1 MRTFVTAIVLWTTAA
16 LPAQQQSRIQP
27 YPIDLPEGF
36 VQAMEA
42 GTRTATGKPG
52 AAHWTNYARYR
63 IEAEL
68 DPKSA
73 MITGRAEMTYVN
85 RSPDDLD
92 RLPIHLRQNL
102 HRAGAMRTRNV
113 EVTDGVEITEL
124 LVNGQRQ
131 RRRPRVRDTRLTVR
145 LGEDLSTNEEVT
157 ITIGYRY
164 KVPTA
169 GRAPRNGHEGED
181 VFYLAYW
188 YPQFAVYDDV
198 EGWVADQ
205 YRGNGEFYMGYAD
218 YDIHFTAPVGYLV
231 RSTGVLQN
239 PEQVLTEKAR
249 KALAEAETS
258 DEVIKVIDQEDLDAG
273 NITAD
278 SESGKLTWHYLAE
291 NVRDV
296 AVSVAR
302 TYLWDATHAVVKDK
316 HGPGKDGKAMIHAVY
331 EPRSGQWPR
340 AAEHSRHTVEFMS
353 EMVYP
358 YPWPHMTACEGVIG
372 GGMEFPMMTIVG
384 RSGNPGTI
392 AHEIIHMWF
401 PMIVGSNEK
410 RYAWQDEGITSF
422 WTSICRDDATNRTS
436 GAQRDIVGYVARVRS
451 GGDAV
456 CFKHGDSYVTQSF
469 GFASYSK
476 TAAIL
481 HQLRG
486 LLGDEA
492 FFEAFRRYT
501 EDWAYKHPYPYD
513 MFRSFANSTGQDLEP
528 YFRTWFFEDWKL
540 DHAIA
545 EVDQANGKTT
555 VRLADLGRAVLPTVI
570 EATFADG
577 STMRREVPAQH
588 WQGSRQAAVEFDGD
602 AVSIALD
609 PDYVTLDIDRKNND
623 WKKEGGE

>member
-1 MRTFVTAIVLWTTAA
+1 MRTFVIPSLLWATAV
-16 LPAQQQSRIQP
+16 LPAQQQPRVQP
-27 YPIDLPEGF
+27 YPIDLPTNF
-36 VQAMEA
+36 VQAIEA
-42 GTRTATGKPG
+42 GTRTATGQPG
-52 AAHWTNYARYR
+52 PAYWTNYARYR
-63 IEAEL
+63 IDAEL

-73 MITGRAEMTYVN
+73 VITGRAEMTYIN

-92 RLPIHLRQNL
+92 RLQIHLRQNL
-102 HRAGAMRTRNV
+102 HRAGAMRTRTV

-124 LVNGQRQ
+124 LVGGRPL
-131 RRRPRVRDTRLTVR
+131 RRTPRVRDTRLTVR
-145 LGEDLSTNEEVT
+145 LRDELSTGDEVT
-157 ITIGYRY
+157 ITIGYSY

-169 GRAPRNGHEGED
+169 GRAPRNGHEGEN

-198 EGWVADQ
+198 GGWITDQ

-218 YDIHFTAPVGYLV
+218 YDIRFTAPVGYLV

-239 PEQVLTEKAR
+239 PEKVLTKKAQE
-249 KALAEAETS
+249 ALAEAEES
-258 DEVIKVIDQEDLDAG
+258 GEVVPVIDQEDLEAG
-273 NITAD
+273 NVTAD
-278 SESGKLTWHYLAE
+278 SESGKLTWNYRAE

-340 AAEHSRHTVEFMS
+340 AAEHARHTVEYMS
-353 EMVYP
+353 KMVYP

-410 RYAWQDEGITSF
+410 RYAWQDEGVTSF
-422 WTSICRDDATNRTS
+422 WTGLCRDDATNRTS
-436 GAQRDIVGYVARVRS
+436 AAQRDIVGYMAMVRG

-456 CFKHGDSYVTQSF
+456 CFKHADSYVTQSF

-486 LLGDEA
+486 QLGDEA

-501 EDWAYKHPYPYD
+501 EDWAYQHPYPYD
-513 MFRSFANSTGQDLEP
+513 LFRSFAESTGQDLEP
-528 YFRTWFFEDWKL
+528 YFRTWFFENWTL

-545 EVDQANGKTT
+545 RVEHTNDKT
-555 VRLADLGRAVLPTVI
+555 VVHLEDVGRALLPTVI
-570 EATFADG
+570 EATFEDG
-577 STMRREVPAQH
+577 TTARREVTAKA
-588 WQGSRQAAVEFDGD
+588 WEGSRQASVAFEGNVTN
-602 AVSIALD
+602 IALD
-609 PDYVTLDIDRKNND
+609 PDYTTLDIDRKNNN
-623 WKKEGGE
+623 WKKESGQ